1 MKYTDIMSMVG
12 QTPCLRVRSAE
23 TPAARIYV
31 KLEGYNPTG
40 SVKDR
45 ACLNMIRT
53 LERDSFVRQ

>member
-12 QTPCLRVRSAE
+12 QTPHLAVRSAE
-23 TPAARIYV
+23 TPAARIHV

-45 ACLNMIRT
+45 AC
-53 LERDSFVRQ
+53 

>member
-1 MKYTDIMSMVG
+1 MKYPDIMSMVG
-12 QTPCLRVRSAE
+12 QTPHLRVISAE
-23 TPAARIYV
+23 TPAACIYV